1 MKREPCASDKLKIER
16 ELLSQGFE
24 TIAGVDEV
32 GRGPLAGP
40 VVCAAVVMPLKEIEI
55 IQGVD
60 DSKKLSPKKRELLAK
75 LIRERALAYTVYE
88 VNEKIIDE
96 INILQATRLGMKNA
110 LESLKIVP
118 DTVITDGNM
127 TLDIPF
133 PQRSIVHGDALSY
146 SIGAASIVAK
156 VFRDALMEEYAKTYP
171 AYGFERNKG
180 YGTAEH
186 IRAIK
191 EHGICPIH
199 RQDVRKKSSG
209 QTGRKARRRVPESA
223 GI

>member
-110 LESLKIVP
+110 LESLKIGSRYGHHRREYDVGYSVP
-118 DTVITDGNM
+118 
-127 TLDIPF
+127 
-133 PQRSIVHGDALSY
+133 
-146 SIGAASIVAK
+146 AK
-156 VFRDALMEEYAKTYP
+156 EY
-171 AYGFERNKG
+171 R
-180 YGTAEH
+180 
-186 IRAIK
+186 
-191 EHGICPIH
+191 
-199 RQDVRKKSSG
+199 
-209 QTGRKARRRVPESA
+209 ARRRAFLFDRCGEHRRKSIQGRTHGRICKDVSR
-223 GI
+223 IRF

>member
-1 MKREPCASDKLKIER
+1 MKRELCASDKLKIER
-16 ELLSQGFE
+16 ELLSQGFK

-40 VVCAAVVMPLKEIEI
+40 DVCAAVVMPLKEIEI

-127 TLDIPF
+127 TLDISF

-199 RQDVRKKSSG
+199 RRTFVKKFW
-209 QTGRKARRRVPESA
+209 A
-223 GI
+223 GGEKNSPKST

>member
-1 MKREPCASDKLKIER
+1 MKRELCASDKLKIER
-16 ELLSQGFE
+16 ELLSQGFK

-40 VVCAAVVMPLKEIEI
+40 VVCAAVIMPLKEIEI

-127 TLDIPF
+127 TLDISF

-199 RQDVRKKSSG
+199 RRTFVKKFW
-209 QTGRKARRRVPESA
+209 A
-223 GI
+223 GGEKNSPKST